1 MDFFKAQTQISRV
14 SLHIIGKVL
23 NQLKELFVIYVSVSI
38 YISIY
43 LSIITSLYLS
53 LFSIYLCLVPPEKPR
68 IYNERD
74 EEQNISLGPYRIG
87 ERVVIKCET
96 WGGII
101 INSSYLLKLHK
112 PFFLKVIFRIHNN
125 TL

>member
-1 MDFFKAQTQISRV
+1 M
-14 SLHIIGKVL
+14 SLFL
-23 NQLKELFVIYVSVSI
+23 STYL
-38 YISIY
+38 YIL
-43 LSIITSLYLS
+43 LSTYLS

-96 WGGII
+96 WGG
-101 INSSYLLKLHK
+101 
-112 PFFLKVIFRIHNN
+112 NN
-125 TL
+125 